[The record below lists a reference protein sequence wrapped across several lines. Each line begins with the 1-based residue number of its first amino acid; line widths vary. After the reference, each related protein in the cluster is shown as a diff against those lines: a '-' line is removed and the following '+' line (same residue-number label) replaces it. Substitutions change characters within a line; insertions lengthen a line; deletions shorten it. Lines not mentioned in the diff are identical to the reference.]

1 MKSTEH
7 RNKVFGII
15 LGNLTLGLIS
25 AFWLVAF
32 ANSVDAQ
39 SGQAAASPQSLTA
52 AAASRPRRAA
62 LEVEVANSVS
72 NLVPAP
78 VGAAEGIERRVFQLV
93 NDARLRNGLPALTW
107 DQELCQLARTHSQS
121 MARGTF
127 FSHENPEGQGPKE
140 RAVQAGIRPFRRI
153 AENIAYNWGV
163 EDPATFVI
171 ERWMNSPGHRE
182 NILGK
187 QYKDSAIGVFVKPNG
202 AVYITQEFI
211 SR

>member
-1 MKSTEH
+1 
-7 RNKVFGII
+7 
-15 LGNLTLGLIS
+15 
-25 AFWLVAF
+25 
-32 ANSVDAQ
+32 
-39 SGQAAASPQSLTA
+39 
-52 AAASRPRRAA
+52 
-62 LEVEVANSVS
+62 
-72 NLVPAP
+72 
-78 VGAAEGIERRVFQLV
+78 
-93 NDARLRNGLPALTW
+93 
-107 DQELCQLARTHSQS
+107 
-121 MARGTF
+121 MAGGTF